1 VFDIGF
7 IELLLIG
14 VVGLIVVGPERLP
27 KVASTLG
34 RWVGRARHF
43 VSNVKNDIDREMR
56 QEQIREALG
65 RDADLNEIKDIIND
79 SKYTIENEVA
89 SAKEDYV
96 VAARDDDPARE
107 SSRDESS
114 QDESSQQQQILD
126 QEDDFDDYGL
136 TDHTDHSAELDR
148 EYEASQAK
156 SDKTNADNGRRNNKS
171 NG

>member
-14 VVGLIVVGPERLP
+14 VVALVVVGPERLP
-27 KVASTLG
+27 KVARILG

-56 QEQIREALG
+56 QEQIRDALG
-65 RDADLNEIKDIIND
+65 RDADLNEIKEIIND
-79 SKYTIENEVA
+79 SKYTIQNELA
-89 SAKEDYV
+89 SAKDDYV
-96 VAARDDDPARE
+96 VAARDDDPG
-107 SSRDESS
+107 RDESS
-114 QDESSQQQQILD
+114 QAVSNQQQQI
-126 QEDDFDDYGL
+126 QEQENDFEDYGL
-136 TDHTDHSAELDR
+136 TDHTDHSDELDR

-156 SDKTNADNGRRNNKS
+156 SDKVNVDNGRRNNKS

>member
-1 VFDIGF
+1 MFDIGF

-14 VVGLIVVGPERLP
+14 VVALVVVGPERLP

-96 VAARDDDPARE
+96 VAARDDDPGRDKSE
-107 SSRDESS
+107 SN
-114 QDESSQQQQILD
+114 QQQQIQD
-126 QEDDFDDYGL
+126 QEEDFDDYGL
-136 TDHTDHSAELDR
+136 IDHTDHSDELDR

-156 SDKTNADNGRRNNKS
+156 SDKTSADDGRRNDKS

>member
-1 VFDIGF
+1 MFDIGF

-14 VVGLIVVGPERLP
+14 VVALVVVGPERLP
-27 KVASTLG
+27 KLASTLG

-43 VSNVKNDIDREMR
+43 ISNVKNDIDREMR

-89 SAKEDYV
+89 SAKDDYV
-96 VAARDDDPARE
+96 VAARDDDPGRE
-107 SSRDESS
+107 SN
-114 QDESSQQQQILD
+114 QDESSQEKQIQD

-136 TDHTDHSAELDR
+136 TDHTDHSEELDR
-148 EYEASQAK
+148 EYEASLAK
-156 SDKTNADNGRRNNKS
+156 SDKTNTDDGRRNNKS

>member
-1 VFDIGF
+1 MFDIGF

-14 VVGLIVVGPERLP
+14 VVGLVVVGPERLP

-43 VSNVKNDIDREMR
+43 ISNVKNDIDREMR

-79 SKYTIENEVA
+79 SKYTIENEVTA
-89 SAKEDYV
+89 AKDDYV
-96 VAARDDDPARE
+96 VAARDDDPGQSE
-107 SSRDESS
+107 TESS
-114 QDESSQQQQILD
+114 QTISSQEQHI
-126 QEDDFDDYGL
+126 QEQDDDFNDYGL
-136 TDHTDHSAELDR
+136 SDHTDHSDELDR

-156 SDKTNADNGRRNNKS
+156 SEKINADDGRQNDKS